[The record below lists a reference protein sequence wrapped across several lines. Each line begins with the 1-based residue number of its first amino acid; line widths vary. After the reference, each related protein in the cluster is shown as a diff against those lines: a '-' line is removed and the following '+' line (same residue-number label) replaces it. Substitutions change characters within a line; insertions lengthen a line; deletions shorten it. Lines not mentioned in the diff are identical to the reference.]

1 MRNELTERMRAQC
14 SRWLDTLL
22 FWLFLTLGTRMFACV
37 ATWTPDRKL
46 KAIHF
51 AVSRDALDG
60 SIRALSIC
68 SRVGSVEFSDRE

>member
-1 MRNELTERMRAQC
+1 
-14 SRWLDTLL
+14 
-22 FWLFLTLGTRMFACV
+22 MFACV